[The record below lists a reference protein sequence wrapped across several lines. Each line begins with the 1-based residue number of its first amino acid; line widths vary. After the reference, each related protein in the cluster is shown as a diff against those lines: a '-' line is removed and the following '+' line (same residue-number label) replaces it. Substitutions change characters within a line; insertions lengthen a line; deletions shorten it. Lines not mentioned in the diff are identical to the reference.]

1 MLPVL
6 DFIKNRKSFIRIAHR
21 GGMSLYP
28 ENTLEAFHSSI
39 DKYNVEMLE
48 IDLQITKDNKVIVL
62 HDDCIDRTTNGS
74 GNVIDLSY
82 DEISEFDAGYYFK
95 DLKGKFSFRDQGIR
109 IPLFEDVLKQ
119 LPNTYYNIELK
130 GNNPQLV
137 EKMRLLV
144 GDYNIEDK
152 IIIGSANYLQ
162 NKRIHKYFPKS
173 GNYLSRLDL
182 YLFLFV
188 GYFELFNK
196 YWDKFSTVEAP
207 IDYYGISV
215 YKKYLKVSNK
225 LDKPLFIWGANE
237 KDVIQKL
244 VKDGVAGIMTDRPD
258 LF

>member
-1 MLPVL
+1 
-6 DFIKNRKSFIRIAHR
+6 
-21 GGMSLYP
+21 
-28 ENTLEAFHSSI
+28 
-39 DKYNVEMLE
+39 
-48 IDLQITKDNKVIVL
+48 
-62 HDDCIDRTTNGS
+62 
-74 GNVIDLSY
+74 
-82 DEISEFDAGYYFK
+82 
-95 DLKGKFSFRDQGIR
+95 
-109 IPLFEDVLKQ
+109 
-119 LPNTYYNIELK
+119 
-130 GNNPQLV
+130 
-137 EKMRLLV
+137 MRLLV

-152 IIIGSANYLQ
+152 IIIGSANNLQ